1 MSAREIRFLR
11 PARSEGGNT
20 AKRSVTATLRKEG
33 KMARRRLYR
42 GSDYRKALSIAELR
56 EIAKRRLPAFSLE
69 FLESGGDDEITLGWN
84 RDVFKSYRFVP
95 RTLVNTSS
103 CNIDAAYCSTNYASP
118 LIIGPSGHN
127 NIMRSDGDRHLARA
141 AAAAAIPY
149 TLSTLSNTRLEDLA
163 KGHSGPLWMQLYVF
177 KDRALT
183 DDIIDRADVA
193 GYDALVFTTDANV
206 FGWREWD
213 RRRFRAPG
221 KLSYRDML
229 DAFMHPRWF
238 WDVMIPHGVPPIPN
252 VMHFF
257 PENARD
263 TKSATTIIPSLF
275 APTIDWTT
283 VERLRAR
290 WKRKLIIKG
299 ILSVEDA
306 CKAADA
312 GCDAIILSNHGGRH
326 LDTCISPM
334 EILPEVS
341 DRVGER
347 ISIIIDSGFRRG
359 SDVVKAIALGAH
371 AVMIGR
377 AALYGL
383 AAAGEEGVAHAL
395 RLLNDEIKRVLGM
408 IGCPSLS
415 ELDRSFL
422 RSNPCFQGN
431 AGLLDI

>member
-1 MSAREIRFLR
+1 
-11 PARSEGGNT
+11 
-20 AKRSVTATLRKEG
+20 
-33 KMARRRLYR
+33 MARRQLYR

-56 EIAKRRLPAFSLE
+56 EVAKRRLPAFSVE
-69 FLESGGDDEITLGWN
+69 FLESGGEDEVTLGWN

-95 RTLVNTSS
+95 RTLVDTSS
-103 CNIDAAYCSTNYASP
+103 CTLDTAYCSTRYGSP
-118 LIIGPSGHN
+118 LIVGPSGHN
-127 NIMRSDGDRHLARA
+127 NIMRRDGDRHLARA
-141 AAAAAIPY
+141 AAAAGIPY

-163 KGHSGPLWMQLYVF
+163 KDHSGELWMQLYVF

-183 DDIIDRADVA
+183 DDIVNRADSA

-213 RRRFRAPG
+213 RRRFRGPG
-221 KLSYRDML
+221 ELSYRDIL
-229 DAFMHPRWF
+229 DALMHPRWL

-252 VMHFF
+252 VTHFF

-283 VERLRAR
+283 VESLRAR
-290 WKRKLIIKG
+290 WKRKFILKG

-306 CKAADA
+306 CKAAEV

-334 EILPEVS
+334 EILPDVVA
-341 DRVGER
+341 RVGTKL
-347 ISIIIDSGFRRG
+347 SVIIDSGFRRG
-359 SDVVKAIALGAH
+359 SDVVKAIALGAR

-383 AAAGEEGVAHAL
+383 AAGGEQGVAHAL

-415 ELDRSFL
+415 QLDSSFL
-422 RSNPCFQGN
+422 RSNLSFEGH
-431 AGLLDI
+431 AGLIDL

>member
-1 MSAREIRFLR
+1 
-11 PARSEGGNT
+11 
-20 AKRSVTATLRKEG
+20 
-33 KMARRRLYR
+33 MARRRLYR
-42 GSDYRKALSIAELR
+42 GSDFRKALSIAELR

-69 FLESGGDDEITLGWN
+69 FLESGGEDEVTLGWN
-84 RDVFKSYRFVP
+84 RDVFKSLRFVP
-95 RTLVNTSS
+95 KTLVNTSS
-103 CNIDAAYCSTNYASP
+103 CNIDAVHCSTKFASP

-127 NIMRSDGDRHLARA
+127 NIMRSDGDRHLASA
-141 AAAAAIPY
+141 AAAAGIPY
-149 TLSTLSNTRLEDLA
+149 TLATLSNTRLEDLA
-163 KGHSGPLWMQLYVF
+163 EHYPGKLWMQLYVF

-183 DDIIDRADVA
+183 DDIINRADDA

-221 KLSYRDML
+221 KLSYGNML

-238 WDVMIPHGVPPIPN
+238 WDVMIPNGVPPIPN
-252 VMHFF
+252 VTHFF
-257 PENARD
+257 PEDARD
-263 TKSATTIIPSLF
+263 TKSAITIIPSLF

-283 VERLRAR
+283 VEDLRAR

-312 GCDAIILSNHGGRH
+312 GCDGIVLSNHGGRH

-334 EILPEVS
+334 EILPEVAE
-341 DRVGER
+341 RVGNR
-347 ISIIIDSGFRRG
+347 LSIIVDSGFRRG

-383 AAAGEEGVAHAL
+383 AAGGQEGVAHAL

-415 ELDRSFL
+415 QLDKSFIRSSASFEGPASL
-422 RSNPCFQGN
+422 GD
-431 AGLLDI
+431 L

>member
-1 MSAREIRFLR
+1 M
-11 PARSEGGNT
+11 G
-20 AKRSVTATLRKEG
+20 
-33 KMARRRLYR
+33 RRRLYR
-42 GSDYRKALSIAELR
+42 GSDFRKALSIAELR

-69 FLESGGDDEITLGWN
+69 FLESGGEDELTLGWN
-84 RDVFKSYRFVP
+84 RDVFKSLRLVP

-103 CNIDAAYCSTNYASP
+103 CNIDAVHWGAKYPSP

-127 NIMRSDGDRHLARA
+127 NIMRADGDRLLARA
-141 AAAAAIPY
+141 AAESGIPF
-149 TLSTLSNTRLEDLA
+149 TLSTLSNTDLGELA
-163 KGHSGPLWMQLYVF
+163 KDHPGKLWMQLYVF

-183 DDIIDRADVA
+183 EDIINRADDA

-221 KLSYRDML
+221 KLSYRDMA

-238 WDVMIPHGVPPIPN
+238 WDVMVPNGVPPIPN
-252 VMHFF
+252 VMKFF

-275 APTIDWTT
+275 APTIDWAT
-283 VERLRAR
+283 VEDLRAR
-290 WKRKLIIKG
+290 WERKLIIKG

-306 CKAADA
+306 YRAAEA
-312 GCDAIILSNHGGRH
+312 GCDGIILSNHGGRH

-334 EILPEVS
+334 EILPEVA
-341 DRVGER
+341 ER
-347 ISIIIDSGFRRG
+347 IGDRLSIIVDSGFRRG
-359 SDVVKAIALGAH
+359 SDIVKAIALGAH

-383 AAAGEEGVAHAL
+383 AAGGQEGVSHAL
-395 RLLNDEIKRVLGM
+395 RLLNDETKRVLGM

-415 ELDRSFL
+415 QLDKSFI
-422 RSNPCFQGN
+422 RSNASFIGH
-431 AGLLDI
+431 AGLMDL